1 MNYDLD
7 DPLGDLLSDGS
18 NDSFFEK
25 PKKSGNEVNKSKPV
39 TPNVSKSKMADLFD
53 LKQDKPVSFDKK
65 EVPKLVRT
73 DSTSFAVKKE
83 VVVPK
88 KEEKPKTPLKIN
100 DESLISDLG
109 FDPKKPKGKFNFM
122 DDILGL
128 GPVIKTSEIVKVQP
142 PPRIKPTPKEDLL
155 VPQNSLSR
163 QSTTETV
170 ESFVP
175 SVTRRS
181 GRRTSLTPLN
191 DPLGLFSTP
200 VVEEKKLEAEKKP
213 IKKSEIL
220 TIKNNPAEAPKSFIE
235 ADIQNSQNLS
245 QIMSSYNLETETAL
259 SNLKQQENQLII
271 ARQMKSQE
279 QALFEMQKK
288 QQSLINQQELQ
299 FNDLLQKQLHRQNL
313 LENNIKSQQERIN
326 GFIQILM
333 AQPSGISEEIV
344 KSGDFRN
351 LEARSSNE
359 IQDINL
365 ENEVRKLELEK
376 LRLEDLISNVNSNH
390 EKEMVLLEQSYK

>member
-7 DPLGDLLSDGS
+7 DPLADLLSDGS

-25 PKKSGNEVNKSKPV
+25 PKKTGVEANKSKPV
-39 TPNVSKSKMADLFD
+39 TPNVSKSKMSELFD
-53 LKQDKPVSFDKK
+53 LKPDKPVTFDKK
-65 EVPKLVRT
+65 EVTKLVRT
-73 DSTSFAVKKE
+73 DSSTFAVKKE
-83 VVVPK
+83 VVPIHIPK
-88 KEEKPKTPLKIN
+88 KEEKPKTPQKVN
-100 DESLISDLG
+100 DDSLISDLG

-128 GPVIKTSEIVKVQP
+128 GPVIKTTEIAKVQP

-181 GRRTSLTPLN
+181 GRRNSTTLLN

-200 VVEEKKLEAEKKP
+200 VVEEKKLEVEKKP
-213 IKKSEIL
+213 IKKLE
-220 TIKNNPAEAPKSFIE
+220 KNDPIEAPKSFIE
-235 ADIQNSQNLS
+235 EDNQNPQNLS
-245 QIMSSYNLETETAL
+245 QIISSYNLETETAL

-288 QQSLINQQELQ
+288 QQNLINQQEVQ

-333 AQPSGISEEIV
+333 SQPSGISGDTV
-344 KSGDFRN
+344 KTDNFNNS
-351 LEARSSNE
+351 ETKSSNE

-390 EKEMVLLEQSYK
+390 EKEMVLMEQSYK

>member
-25 PKKSGNEVNKSKPV
+25 PKKSGIDVNKSKPV
-39 TPNVSKSKMADLFD
+39 TPNVSKSKMSDLFD
-53 LKQDKPVSFDKK
+53 LKPDKPVSFEKR
-65 EVPKLVRT
+65 EVPKLIRT
-73 DSTSFAVKKE
+73 DSSSKD
-83 VVVPK
+83 VVIPK
-88 KEEKPKTPLKIN
+88 KPKTPQKIN
-100 DESLISDLG
+100 DDNLISDLG

-128 GPVIKTSEIVKVQP
+128 GPVIKSTEMSKVP
-142 PPRIKPTPKEDLL
+142 PPRINKPTPKEDLL

-163 QSTTETV
+163 QSTIETV

-175 SVTRRS
+175 TVTRRS
-181 GRRTSLTPLN
+181 GRRNSSTPLN

-200 VVEEKKLEAEKKP
+200 VVEEKKLEVEKKP
-213 IKKSEIL
+213 IKKTEIL
-220 TIKNNPAEAPKSFIE
+220 VTNTEAPQSIIE
-235 ADIQNSQNLS
+235 DDKNSQNLS
-245 QIMSSYNLETETAL
+245 QLMSSYNLETESAL

-288 QQSLINQQELQ
+288 QQTLINQQEIQ
-299 FNDLLQKQLHRQNL
+299 FNDLLKKQLNRQNL

-333 AQPSGISEEIV
+333 SQPLAISEEIV
-344 KSGDFRN
+344 KSEDFKN
-351 LEARSSNE
+351 LETKNSDE

-365 ENEVRKLELEK
+365 ENEVKKLELEK

>member
-25 PKKSGNEVNKSKPV
+25 PKKSGIEVNKSKPV
-39 TPNVSKSKMADLFD
+39 TPNVSKSKMSDLFD
-53 LKQDKPVSFDKK
+53 LKQDKPVK

-73 DSTSFAVKKE
+73 DSSSFAVKKE

-88 KEEKPKTPLKIN
+88 KEEKPRTPQKIN

-128 GPVIKTSEIVKVQP
+128 GPVIKTTEIAKVQP
-142 PPRIKPTPKEDLL
+142 PPRMKPTPKEDLL

-191 DPLGLFSTP
+191 DPLGLFSAP
-200 VVEEKKLEAEKKP
+200 VVEEKKLEVEKKP
-213 IKKSEIL
+213 IKKSEIAP
-220 TIKNNPAEAPKSFIE
+220 IEAPKSFIE
-235 ADIQNSQNLS
+235 ADNQNSQNLS
-245 QIMSSYNLETETAL
+245 QIISSYNLETETAL

-288 QQSLINQQELQ
+288 QQSLINQQEIQ

-333 AQPSGISEEIV
+333 AQPSGVSEEIV
-344 KSGDFRN
+344 KSGDFNN

-365 ENEVRKLELEK
+365 ENEVKKLELEK